1 MVIVG
6 VLLIVVADLTT
17 LLIQKTSKPEIAQS
31 VQEAYAEVLDI
42 NRLMS
47 DIARNKL
54 LNSDDHNVSDQVYK
68 NYALPTGTK
77 LTAAYPQGYFV
88 KKGLISGD
96 KVVSQGAQLLLS
108 KEQKDSAAAL
118 GNKTSGEDD
127 E

>member
-1 MVIVG
+1 M
-6 VLLIVVADLTT
+6 
-17 LLIQKTSKPEIAQS
+17 
-31 VQEAYAEVLDI
+31 
-42 NRLMS
+42 
-47 DIARNKL
+47 
-54 LNSDDHNVSDQVYK
+54 
-68 NYALPTGTK
+68 LPTGTK
-77 LTAAYPQGYFV
+77 LTAAYPQSYFV